1 MGWSFSCNPRHG
13 RAELVAEIRGP
24 RFWAEGVTVLAD
36 RVVGNHY
43 WAAIESRGRRC
54 VALVLMQGGGRG
66 EGWGYK
72 VLDEHAGPYVVD
84 CPLALLEMTDEPT
97 EGHAVGWRKKVRGY
111 HAARRAK
118 QAARRARVLE
128 PGTVVRLGGK
138 EYRLH
143 SPAGPRRGWHVTF
156 VGGGGTLYRMTA
168 AQVGRA
174 EVVCST
180 WNNQEALTD

>member
-1 MGWSFSCNPRHG
+1 MGWLYACDPREG
-13 RAELVAEIRGP
+13 RAELVAKFRRPG
-24 RFWAEGVTVLAD
+24 FWSEGVVVLAD

-72 VLDEHAGPYVVD
+72 VMDEHAGPYVVD
-84 CPLALLEMTDEPT
+84 CPLALLDMTDEPT
-97 EGHAVGWRKKVRGY
+97 EGHAVGWRQKVRGY

-118 QAARRARVLE
+118 RARARDLE
-128 PGTVVRLGGK
+128 AGALVGLGGK
-138 EYRLH
+138 YYRLH
-143 SPAGPRRGWHVTF
+143 SPAGPRRGWYVSF

-168 AQVGRA
+168 AQLARA
-174 EVVCST
+174 ETATQDGVERC
-180 WNNQEALTD
+180 E